1 MIQGRDSL
9 SRWKFVL
16 LGGLRP
22 PSAKRR
28 VTQSGPRPRPDW
40 VGLADPL

>member
-1 MIQGRDSL
+1 M
-9 SRWKFVL
+9 L

-28 VTQSGPRPRPDW
+28 VTQSGPRPHVCDLAGRPDW

>member
-1 MIQGRDSL
+1 MNNAH
-9 SRWKFVL
+9 VL

-28 VTQSGPRPRPDW
+28 VTQSGL
-40 VGLADPL
+40 GLADPL